1 MAGRS
6 GKKIDAMQ
14 VNETLSE
21 GLKREFQI
29 SVPAADIEAK
39 VDARLEDLKG
49 KVKLNGFRP
58 GKVPLAHLKRVYGRS
73 VFGEVLQELMTEANR
88 RIVDDNKIKLAMQ
101 PKVSLPEEE
110 KEVEEVVEGRADLD
124 YTVEVEILPEI
135 EVGDL
140 RSIEIERPVSEIA
153 DSEVDETV
161 DRIAKQNAKYEPKK
175 GKAAKA
181 ADGDRVTIDFVGSI
195 DDVPFEGG
203 AGDDY
208 PLVIGSNTF
217 IPGFEEQLVGAK
229 TDEQRTVTV
238 TFPADYQAEN
248 LAGKEA
254 KFAVTVK
261 AVEAA
266 ADSKIDDEMAKG
278 LGFDDVERL
287 RAAVREQIER
297 THQGAARQKLK
308 RQLLDRLDEM
318 HRFELP
324 PTLVEQEF
332 GSIWSQVEREIE
344 QNGDKAREGKCDDE
358 LKGEYRTI
366 AERRVRLGLLLAEI
380 GEKNDI
386 KVADDEVTRALV
398 ERARQFPGQE
408 QRVWEYYQKTP
419 EALAELRAPIFEEK
433 VVDYIVE
440 LAKVTDKPVTKE
452 ELFAEPEEGKAG

>member
-1 MAGRS
+1 
-6 GKKIDAMQ
+6 MQ
-14 VNETLSE
+14 VTQTLSE
-21 GLKREFQI
+21 GLKREFRI
-29 SVPAADIEAK
+29 TVPAADLDGR
-39 VDARLEDLKG
+39 VVSRLEELKG
-49 KVKLNGFRP
+49 RVNINGFRP

-73 VFGEVLQELMTEANR
+73 VFGEVLQDLMTEANR
-88 RIVDDNKIKLAMQ
+88 RIVDENKIKLAMQ

-110 KEVEEVVEGRADLD
+110 KEVEDVVEGKADLA
-124 YTVEVEILPEI
+124 YTIEVEVLPEI

-140 RSIEIERPVSEIA
+140 QSIEIDRPVSEIA
-153 DSEVDETV
+153 DSEVQETV
-161 DRIAKQNAKYEPKK
+161 ERIAKQNATYEPKQ
-175 GKAAKA
+175 GKAPKA

-203 AGDDY
+203 TGDAY
-208 PLVIGSNTF
+208 PLVIGSNTL

-229 TDEQRTVTV
+229 VDETRTVTV

-261 AVEAA
+261 AVETAGE
-266 ADSKIDDEMAKG
+266 SKLDDETAKA
-278 LGFDDVERL
+278 LGFDDLERL

-297 THQGAARQKLK
+297 THTAAARQKLK
-308 RQLLDRLDEM
+308 RQLLDQLDSM
-318 HRFELP
+318 HKFDLP

-332 GSIWSQVEREIE
+332 GSIWSQVEREIA
-344 QNGDKAREGKCDDE
+344 QNGDKAREGKSDDE
-358 LKGEYRTI
+358 LKAEYRNI

-452 ELFAEPEEGKAG
+452 ELFAEPEDGKAG